1 MSGAQDTKNGRSE
14 RAREREYR
22 ESGNGMGFAK
32 RLIEYFLVV
41 LVAIIVALVLIY
53 LFFPKNGPCTNC
65 VVSMPQVRAECD
77 KQFFSTGARARQLD
91 AGAEDEF
98 LVAYVDAG
106 QQEPDSGYSSSGG
119 YSSPSG
125 YSAPSGYSSASS
137 STETVTV
144 RGPGY
149 VMVRAQPQFGYDYSG
164 GQTSSY
170 NSSSYDTSTTRP
182 ETSWDEV
189 TVTVARYVNPL
200 RNDAVCG
207 QTSLRYREGKF
218 ETYCEMPNRFTEDD
232 GGQASYR
239 IFVRNESSV
248 PLEYCIISNCDASA
262 PYGQGSLCQA
272 EQAPAQ

>member
-1 MSGAQDTKNGRSE
+1 MSWG
-14 RAREREYR
+14 
-22 ESGNGMGFAK
+22 K
-32 RLIEYFLVV
+32 RLIEYSLVV
-41 LVAIIVALVLIY
+41 LVAIIVALALIY
-53 LFFPKNGPCTNC
+53 FLFPKNGPCTNC
-65 VVSMPQVRAECD
+65 IVSMPQVRGECD

-98 LVAYVDAG
+98 LVAYVDAPQDQSATSG
-106 QQEPDSGYSSSGG
+106 GYSAPSGG
-119 YSSPSG
+119 YSSPS
-125 YSAPSGYSSASS
+125 SAPPVS
-137 STETVTV
+137 V

-164 GQTSSY
+164 NQTSSY
-170 NSSSYDTSTTRP
+170 GSSYDPNATRA

-207 QTSLRYREGKF
+207 QTALRFREGKF
-218 ETYCEMPNRFTEDD
+218 ETYCEIPNKFTEAD
-232 GGQASYR
+232 GGQMSYR

-262 PYGQGSLCQA
+262 PYGQGTMCQL
-272 EQAPAQ
+272 EQPPAQ

>member
-1 MSGAQDTKNGRSE
+1 
-14 RAREREYR
+14 
-22 ESGNGMGFAK
+22 MGFAK

-98 LVAYVDAG
+98 LVAYIDQQQDPNAG
-106 QQEPDSGYSSSGG
+106 GYSSSSGG

-125 YSAPSGYSSASS
+125 YSSTGGYSTASS
-137 STETVTV
+137 QSEPIAV

-170 NSSSYDTSTTRP
+170 NSSYDTSSTRP

-218 ETYCEMPNRFTEDD
+218 ETYCEIPNRFSDTDA
-232 GGQASYR
+232 GQATYR

-248 PLEYCIISNCDASA
+248 PLEYCIVSNCDASA
-262 PYGQGSLCQA
+262 PYGQGSLCQI
-272 EQAPAQ
+272 EQPPAQ

>member
-1 MSGAQDTKNGRSE
+1 MAAAQDTRNGR
-14 RAREREYR
+14 RERGEDT
-22 ESGNGMGFAK
+22 GGGMGWAK
-32 RLIEYFLVV
+32 RLIEYSLVV
-41 LVAIIVALVLIY
+41 LVAIIVSMGLIW
-53 LFFPKNGPCTNC
+53 LLFPKSGPCTNC

-77 KQFFSTGARARQLD
+77 KQFFSSGARARQLD

-98 LVAYVDAG
+98 LVAYVEAPQDPNA
-106 QQEPDSGYSSSGG
+106 GYSSGGYSSPSGG

-125 YSAPSGYSSASS
+125 YSNASS
-137 STETVTV
+137 TSETVTV

-164 GQTSSY
+164 GQTSSSY
-170 NSSSYDTSTTRP
+170 STSYDTNQTRP

-207 QTSLRYREGKF
+207 QTSLRFREGKF
-218 ETYCEMPNRFTEDD
+218 ETYCEMPNRFTEAD
-232 GGQASYR
+232 GGQATYR

-248 PLEYCIISNCDASA
+248 PLEYCIVSNCDASA
-262 PYGQGSLCQA
+262 PYGQGTLCQI
-272 EQAPAQ
+272 EQPPAQ

>member
-1 MSGAQDTKNGRSE
+1 
-14 RAREREYR
+14 
-22 ESGNGMGFAK
+22 MGGAK

-53 LFFPKNGPCTNC
+53 FFFPKSGPCTNC

-98 LVAYVDAG
+98 LVAYID
-106 QQEPDSGYSSSGG
+106 QYQDQNSGSDYSSGGG

-125 YSAPSGYSSASS
+125 YSSASTQS
-137 STETVTV
+137 ETVTV

-164 GQTSSY
+164 GQTSSSGY
-170 NSSSYDTSTTRP
+170 NSSYDQNTTRA

-218 ETYCEMPNRFTEDD
+218 ETYCEMPNRFTDAD

-248 PLEYCIISNCDASA
+248 PLEYCIVSNCDASA
-262 PYGQGSLCQA
+262 PYGQGSLCALEQPQA
-272 EQAPAQ
+272 Q